1 MDVVD
6 SAENNEAMAR
16 KIAND
21 NRVKFTKW
29 DGLSRECENCLDM
42 INPERLKA
50 INATLCVRCKTI
62 EDKRR

>member
-6 SAENNEAMAR
+6 SAEKHEAMAR

-21 NRVKFTKW
+21 NRVKFTEW

-50 INATLCVRCKTI
+50 INAKLCVRCADL
-62 EDKRR
+62 EEKRR